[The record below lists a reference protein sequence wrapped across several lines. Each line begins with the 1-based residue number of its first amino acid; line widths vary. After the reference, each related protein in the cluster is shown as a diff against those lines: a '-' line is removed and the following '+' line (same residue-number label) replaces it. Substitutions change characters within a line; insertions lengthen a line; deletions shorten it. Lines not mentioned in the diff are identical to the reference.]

1 MRVFVAGQS
10 GQVACSLR
18 ELAARRDDLTLHT
31 AGRPDFDLTNPP
43 SVQTAI
49 VHFQP
54 DLVINAA
61 AYTAVDGAESDEEA
75 AFAVNAAGTETLAK
89 AAAMLNIPFLHIS
102 TDYVFDG
109 TKKDAYV
116 EEDPAGPTGVYGRSK
131 LRGEIFAL
139 EANSKTVIFRTAWV
153 YSPFGKNFLKTML
166 KLAETRDELGVVAD
180 QVGNPTYAPDIAQ
193 ALLSIADKIMAD
205 GWQDAFGGIFHMA
218 GTGETSWNGFAEA
231 IFEAGAKHGHPRPK
245 VNPIATAD
253 YPTPAKRPGNSR
265 LNCDKLAATFAV
277 RLPDWRESTHKCVN
291 RLFDDSELG

>member
-1 MRVFVAGQS
+1 
-10 GQVACSLR
+10 
-18 ELAARRDDLTLHT
+18 
-31 AGRPDFDLTNPP
+31 
-43 SVQTAI
+43 
-49 VHFQP
+49 
-54 DLVINAA
+54 
-61 AYTAVDGAESDEEA
+61 
-75 AFAVNAAGTETLAK
+75 
-89 AAAMLNIPFLHIS
+89 
-102 TDYVFDG
+102 
-109 TKKDAYV
+109 
-116 EEDPAGPTGVYGRSK
+116 
-131 LRGEIFAL
+131 
-139 EANSKTVIFRTAWV
+139 
-153 YSPFGKNFLKTML
+153 ML